1 MNTPIIAV
9 IIVIVVALIVG
20 SASPAP
26 RSVRLIADFSCDLN
40 VRFGPEADISA
51 VLIYVRF
58 TPKSGHRQVHGREA
72 REFDQTAKS
81 SVI

>member
-1 MNTPIIAV
+1 
-9 IIVIVVALIVG
+9 
-20 SASPAP
+20 
-26 RSVRLIADFSCDLN
+26 VRLIADFSCDLN
-40 VRFGPEADISA
+40 VRFGSEADISA
-51 VLIYVRF
+51 VLIHVRF